1 VPPELMRAT
10 PRDRL
15 DHLARYLRAIHVRLQ
30 RLPNDPPKDQT
41 KAAQVVPLWQR
52 YVERRN
58 AWVTRGRSTAD
69 LDEFGW
75 MIEELRVSVFAPEL
89 RTAVPVSTKALTE
102 LWATLPA

>member
-1 VPPELMRAT
+1 MPCG
-10 PRDRL
+10 RL
-15 DHLARYLRAIHVRLQ
+15 HRIRGRIGRFNAW
-30 RLPNDPPKDQT
+30 T
-41 KAAQVVPLWQR
+41 AASKR